1 MEDEEEVRFE
11 VDAVQAVYGDDFC
24 VIDDFPPHLTV
35 HIVPRT
41 AEDSSQQFVEAII
54 GIRTSAQYPKEPAQV
69 YLIESKGLDVSRQKY
84 LINQMRQKAI
94 ELAGCLMIVA
104 LCEEAVEVLSGMNH
118 PDGDCP
124 LCLYPLFPEDTNLTL
139 HPFMKLMSC
148 YHCFHSECIIRWWKW
163 IHDQKNENEVH
174 DQTGIVSFCAATVGS
189 GLQPSLNQQA
199 EDKGN
204 CPVCRKEF
212 DKKDIEHVLHY
223 MSSNPIIQSGGEEDR
238 IEDYEQELLQ
248 SKSEEDR
255 RKQFDELLKL
265 QQERNG
271 IIEPKRDLVVQPGMF
286 ISLPTP
292 PPTTAATA
300 EEEQE
305 IGVEDS
311 IADSTEPTNEAAAH
325 HNKQKNAIVRR
336 KHRTRGSRKQ
346 QQHQR
351 RQWVQKEAG
360 NSSTSDQ

>member
-1 MEDEEEVRFE
+1 MEDEEEIRLE
-11 VDAVQAVYGDDFC
+11 VDAVQAVYGDDCC

-54 GIRTSAQYPKEPAQV
+54 GIRTSVQYPKEPAQV
-69 YLIESKGLDVSRQKY
+69 YLVESKGLDVSRQKY
-84 LINQMRQKAI
+84 LINHMHQKAI
-94 ELAGCLMIVA
+94 ELTGCLMIVA

-124 LCLYPLFPEDTNLTL
+124 LCLYPLFPEDTNLTM

-148 YHCFHSECIIRWWKW
+148 YHCFHSDCIIRWWKW
-163 IHDQKNENEVH
+163 IHDQQNENEAH
-174 DQTGIVSFCAATVGS
+174 KTNPIGARNQR
-189 GLQPSLNQQA
+189 GLQRTLNQQA

-212 DKKDIEHVLHY
+212 DKKDIEHALHY
-223 MSSNPIIQSGGEEDR
+223 MGSNPITQLGGEADR
-238 IEDYEQELLQ
+238 IEDDEQELLQ
-248 SKSEEDR
+248 SKSEDDR

-271 IIEPKRDLVVQPGMF
+271 IIEPKKDLVVQPGMF

-292 PPTTAATA
+292 PPATTATT

-311 IADSTEPTNEAAAH
+311 VADSTEPTNEAAAH
-325 HNKQKNAIVRR
+325 HNKQKNATVRR

-346 QQHQR
+346 QHHQR